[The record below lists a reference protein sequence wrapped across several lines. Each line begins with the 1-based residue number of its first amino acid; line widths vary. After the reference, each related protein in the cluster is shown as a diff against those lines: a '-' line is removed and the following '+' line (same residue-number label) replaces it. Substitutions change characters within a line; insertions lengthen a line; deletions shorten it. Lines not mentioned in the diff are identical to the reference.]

1 MIYRNKL
8 QSDHLSLFESLA
20 AKLTSVVTRHREF
33 TEMQLSEK

>member
-8 QSDHLSLFESLA
+8 QSDRLSLFEF
-20 AKLTSVVTRHREF
+20 LTSAVTRHHEF